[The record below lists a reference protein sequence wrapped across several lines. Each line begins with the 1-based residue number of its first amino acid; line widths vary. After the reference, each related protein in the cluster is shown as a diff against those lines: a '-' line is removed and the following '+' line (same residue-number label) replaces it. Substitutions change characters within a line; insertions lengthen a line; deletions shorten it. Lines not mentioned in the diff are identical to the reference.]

1 MGFVVLELSVTIFL
15 AGGWRLFEWESRFE
29 VNSPLPAATVLY
41 RCRREIT
48 ITLGR
53 TPLITFLPGP
63 TPELPV
69 TLDDDDEE
77 DLESGHILDILD
89 PPDLLE
95 RRAAAEEWLQPRV
108 NLRASSRS
116 RSNSRR

>member
-1 MGFVVLELSVTIFL
+1 MGFVVLELS
-15 AGGWRLFEWESRFE
+15 ESRFE

-77 DLESGHILDILD
+77 DLESGGILDIRD
-89 PPDLLE
+89 PPDQLA
-95 RRAAAEEWLQPRV
+95 RQAAAEAWLREPRV
-108 NLRASSRS
+108 NLRAASRS
-116 RSNSRR
+116 RSSRR